1 MINILKQETKSMSNQ
16 QVIPLSVPNIAG
28 NEWKYVKDCL
38 DTGWISSVGSYVNQF
53 EQMVADF
60 AGAKYGVASVNGT
73 AALHIAL
80 LMSGVKQDDY
90 VILPNLTF
98 VASANSIKYLG
109 AEPLLID
116 ADPDLWQMDLD
127 LFEEFL
133 ENETDERDGEVIY
146 IKDGRRIGAIMP
158 VHILGNMCN
167 MDRFLSIIKKY
178 PLPVVEDATEAL
190 GTSYKG
196 KHSGTFSPMGCFS
209 FNGNKIISTGGG
221 GVIVTD
227 DEKLAKH
234 AKHLTT
240 TAKAS
245 ADEYYHD
252 EVGYNY
258 RLVNLLA
265 AVGVGQMELLPS
277 FIKRKREAVAFYKNE
292 LEGLADIRF
301 QKELP
306 GVETNGWLFTIQ
318 TDQQQ
323 KLLDHLNDNKILS
336 RRFWMPMNKL
346 PMYKDCV
353 YIQKKDNADYIYN
366 TCLSIPC
373 STNITDEQLEI
384 VAKEVKAAL
393 T

>member
-1 MINILKQETKSMSNQ
+1 MSNEKF
-16 QVIPLSVPNIAG
+16 IALSLPNMAG

-38 DTGWISSVGSYVNQF
+38 DTGWISSVGSYVTQF

-60 AGAKYGVASVNGT
+60 AGAKYGIAAVNGT
-73 AALHIAL
+73 AALHISL
-80 LMSGVKQDDY
+80 LLSGVKQDDY

-116 ADPDLWQMDLD
+116 ADPNLWQMDLD
-127 LFEEFL
+127 LLEEFL
-133 ENETDERDGEVIY
+133 ENETDEKDGHLFY

-158 VHILGNMCN
+158 VHILGNMCD
-167 MDRFLSIIKKY
+167 MDRFLSIVKKY
-178 PLPVVEDATEAL
+178 PLPIVEDSTEAL
-190 GTSYKG
+190 GTTYKG
-196 KHSGTFSPMGCFS
+196 VSAGKFSRLACFS

-227 DEKLAKH
+227 DEALAKH

-258 RLVNLLA
+258 RLVNVLA
-265 AVGVGQMELLPS
+265 AIGVAQMELLPS
-277 FIKRKREAVAFYKNE
+277 FIKRKKECVEFYKKE
-292 LEGLADIRF
+292 LTGVGDIRF
-301 QKELP
+301 QQELP
-306 GVETNGWLFTIQ
+306 DVNTNGWLFTIQ
-318 TDQQQ
+318 TDKQQQ
-323 KLLDHLNDNKILS
+323 LLDHLNKNKILS

-353 YIQKKDNADYIYN
+353 YVQQKDNSDYIYK
-366 TCLSIPC
+366 TCLSIPS
-373 STNITDEQLEI
+373 STNITDEDLEI
-384 VAKEVKAAL
+384 VVREIKEAIG
-393 T
+393 

>member
-1 MINILKQETKSMSNQ
+1 MSNEKF
-16 QVIPLSVPNIAG
+16 IALSLPNMAG

-38 DTGWISSVGSYVNQF
+38 DTGWISSVGSYVTQF

-60 AGAKYGVASVNGT
+60 AGVKYGVAAVNGT
-73 AALHIAL
+73 AALHISL
-80 LMSGVKQDDY
+80 LLSGVKQDDY

-116 ADPDLWQMDLD
+116 ADPNLWQMDLD
-127 LFEEFL
+127 LLEEFL
-133 ENETDERDGEVIY
+133 ENETDEKDGHLFY

-158 VHILGNMCN
+158 VHILGNMCD
-167 MDRFLSIIKKY
+167 MDRFLSIVKKY
-178 PLPVVEDATEAL
+178 PLPIVEDATEAL
-190 GTSYKG
+190 GTTYKG
-196 KHSGTFSPMGCFS
+196 ISAGKFSPLACFS

-227 DEKLAKH
+227 DEALAKH

-258 RLVNLLA
+258 RLVNVLA
-265 AVGVGQMELLPS
+265 AIGVGQMELLPS
-277 FIKRKREAVAFYKNE
+277 FIKRKKECVAFYKKE
-292 LEGLADIRF
+292 LTGVGDIRF
-301 QKELP
+301 QQELP
-306 GVETNGWLFTIQ
+306 DVETNGWLFTIQ
-318 TDQQQ
+318 TDKQQQ
-323 KLLDHLNDNKILS
+323 LLDHLNKNKILS

-346 PMYKDCV
+346 PMYKDCLYV
-353 YIQKKDNADYIYN
+353 QKKDNSDYIYN
-366 TCLSIPC
+366 TCLSIPS
-373 STNITDEQLEI
+373 STSITDEELAIVVREI
-384 VAKEVKAAL
+384 KEAIG
-393 T
+393 

>member
-1 MINILKQETKSMSNQ
+1 MNNQ
-16 QVIPLSVPNIAG
+16 QLIPLSVPNMAG

-38 DTGWISSVGSYVNQF
+38 DTGWISSVGAYVTQF

-60 AGAKYGVASVNGT
+60 AGAKYGVAIVNGT
-73 AALHIAL
+73 SALHISL
-80 LMSGVKQDDY
+80 LLAGVKQDDY

-109 AEPLLID
+109 ADPLLID

-127 LFEEFL
+127 LLEEFL
-133 ENETDERDGEVIY
+133 ENETDEKNGELIY
-146 IKDGRRIGAIMP
+146 IEDGRRIGAIMP

-167 MDRFLSIIKKY
+167 MDRFNAIVNKY

-190 GTSYKG
+190 GTRYKG
-196 KHSGTFSPMGCFS
+196 QHAGTFSPMGCFS

-221 GVIVTD
+221 GVIVSN
-227 DEKLAKH
+227 DEAFAKKAKH
-234 AKHLTT
+234 IST

-245 ADEYYHD
+245 PDEYYHD

-265 AVGVGQMELLPS
+265 AVGVAQMELLPS
-277 FIKRKREAVAFYKNE
+277 FIKRKKEAVAFYKDA
-292 LEGLADIRF
+292 LAGVADIRF

-306 GVETNGWLFTIQ
+306 EVETNGWLFTIQ

-323 KLLDHLNDNKILS
+323 KLLAHLNANKILS

-353 YIQKKDNADYIYN
+353 YVRKKDTADYIYN

-373 STNITDEQLEI
+373 STNITNQELDI
-384 VAKEVKAAL
+384 VAREIKAAL
-393 T
+393 A

>member
-1 MINILKQETKSMSNQ
+1 MSNKQ
-16 QVIPLSVPNIAG
+16 FIPLSVPNIAG
-28 NEWKYVKDCL
+28 NEWKYVKECL

-53 EQMVADF
+53 EKMVADF
-60 AGAKYGVASVNGT
+60 AGAKYGVAAVNGT
-73 AALHIAL
+73 AALHISL
-80 LMSGVKQDDY
+80 LLSGVKQHDY

-116 ADPDLWQMDLD
+116 ADPHYWQMDLD
-127 LFEEFL
+127 LLQEFL
-133 ENETDERDGEVIY
+133 ETQTEVNGNNELIY
-146 IKDGRRIGAIMP
+146 KKDRRRISAIMP
-158 VHILGNMCN
+158 VHILGNMCD
-167 MDRFLSIIKKY
+167 MDRFISIVNKY
-178 PLPVVEDATEAL
+178 PLAIIEDATEAL

-196 KHSGTFSPMGCFS
+196 KHAGTFGKLGCFS

-227 DEKLAKH
+227 DEEMAKKAKH
-234 AKHLTT
+234 ITT

-245 ADEYYHD
+245 PDEYYHD

-258 RLVNLLA
+258 RLVNVLA
-265 AVGVGQMELLPS
+265 AIGVAQMELLPS
-277 FIKRKREAVAFYKNE
+277 FIKRKKEAVAFYKKE
-292 LEGLADIRF
+292 LGGVADIRF
-301 QKELP
+301 QHELP
-306 GVETNGWLFTIQ
+306 EVETNGWLFTIQ

-323 KLLDHLNDNKILS
+323 KLLDHLNANQILS

-353 YIQKKDNADYIYN
+353 FVQKKDNSGYIYH

-384 VAKEVKAAL
+384 VAREIKAAL
-393 T
+393 A

>member
-1 MINILKQETKSMSNQ
+1 MSNQ
-16 QVIPLSVPNIAG
+16 QFIPLSVPNIAG
-28 NEWKYVKDCL
+28 NEWKYVKECL
-38 DTGWISSVGSYVNQF
+38 DTGWISSVGAYVTQF

-60 AGAKYGVASVNGT
+60 AGAKYGVAAVNGT

-80 LMSGVKQDDY
+80 LLSGVKQYDY

-116 ADPDLWQMDLD
+116 ADPNLWQMDLD
-127 LFEEFL
+127 LLEEFL
-133 ENETDERDGEVIY
+133 ENETDIRNGELIY
-146 IKDGRRIGAIMP
+146 IANGRRIGAIMP
-158 VHILGNMCN
+158 VHILGNMCD
-167 MDRFLSIIKKY
+167 MDRFLSIVKKY
-178 PLPVVEDATEAL
+178 PLPIVEDATEAL

-196 KHSGTFSPMGCFS
+196 QHAGTFSPIGCFS

-221 GVIVTD
+221 GVLVTN
-227 DEKLAKH
+227 DEQLAKH

-277 FIKRKREAVAFYKNE
+277 FIKRKKEAVAFYKE
-292 LEGLADIRF
+292 ALTGIADIRF
-301 QKELP
+301 QQELP
-306 GVETNGWLFTIQ
+306 DVQTNGWLFTIQ
-318 TDQQQ
+318 TDHQQ
-323 KLLDHLNDNKILS
+323 KLLDHLNANKILS

-346 PMYKDCV
+346 PMYKDGV

-373 STNITDEQLEI
+373 STSITDEQLEI
-384 VAKEVKAAL
+384 VAREIKAAL

>member
-1 MINILKQETKSMSNQ
+1 MSNEKF
-16 QVIPLSVPNIAG
+16 IALSLPNMAG

-38 DTGWISSVGSYVNQF
+38 DTGWISSVGSYVTQF

-60 AGAKYGVASVNGT
+60 AGVKYGVAAVNGT
-73 AALHIAL
+73 AALHISL
-80 LMSGVKQDDY
+80 LLSGVKQDDY

-116 ADPDLWQMDLD
+116 ADPNLWQMDLD
-127 LFEEFL
+127 LLEEFL
-133 ENETDERDGEVIY
+133 ENETDEKDGHLFY

-158 VHILGNMCN
+158 VHILGNMCD
-167 MDRFLSIIKKY
+167 MDRFLSIVKKY
-178 PLPVVEDATEAL
+178 PLPIVEDATEAL
-190 GTSYKG
+190 GTTYKG
-196 KHSGTFSPMGCFS
+196 VSAGKFSPLACFS

-227 DEKLAKH
+227 DEALAKH

-258 RLVNLLA
+258 RLVNVLA
-265 AVGVGQMELLPS
+265 AIGVGQMELLPS
-277 FIKRKREAVAFYKNE
+277 FIKRKKECVAFYKKE
-292 LEGLADIRF
+292 LTGVADIRF
-301 QKELP
+301 QQELP
-306 GVETNGWLFTIQ
+306 EVETNGWLFTIQ
-318 TDQQQ
+318 TDKQQQ
-323 KLLDHLNDNKILS
+323 LLDHLNKNKILS

-353 YIQKKDNADYIYN
+353 YVQKKDNSDYIYN
-366 TCLSIPC
+366 TCLSIPS
-373 STNITDEQLEI
+373 STSITDEELEI
-384 VAKEVKAAL
+384 VVREIKEAIG
-393 T
+393 

>member
-1 MINILKQETKSMSNQ
+1 MSNDKF
-16 QVIPLSVPNIAG
+16 IALSLPNIAG

-38 DTGWISSVGSYVNQF
+38 DTGWISSVGSYVTQF

-60 AGAKYGVASVNGT
+60 AGAKYGVAAVNGT
-73 AALHIAL
+73 AALHISL
-80 LMSGVKQDDY
+80 LLSGVKQNDY

-116 ADPDLWQMDLD
+116 ADPHLWQMDLD
-127 LFEEFL
+127 LLEEFL
-133 ENETDERDGEVIY
+133 ENETDEKDGHLFY

-158 VHILGNMCN
+158 VHILGNMCD
-167 MDRFLSIIKKY
+167 MDRFLSIVKKY
-178 PLPVVEDATEAL
+178 PLPIVEDATEAL
-190 GTSYKG
+190 GTTYKG
-196 KHSGTFSPMGCFS
+196 VSAGKFSPLAAFS

-227 DEKLAKH
+227 DEALAKH

-258 RLVNLLA
+258 RLVNVLA
-265 AVGVGQMELLPS
+265 AIGVGQMELLPS
-277 FIKRKREAVAFYKNE
+277 FIKRKKEIVAFYKKE
-292 LEGLADIRF
+292 LTGVADIRF
-301 QKELP
+301 QQELP
-306 GVETNGWLFTIQ
+306 DVNTNGWLFTIQ
-318 TDQQQ
+318 TDKQQQ
-323 KLLDHLNDNKILS
+323 LLDHLNANKILS

-353 YIQKKDNADYIYN
+353 YVQKKDNSNYIYN
-366 TCLSIPC
+366 TCLSIPS
-373 STNITDEQLEI
+373 STNITDEELEI
-384 VAKEVKAAL
+384 VVREIKEAIG
-393 T
+393 

>member
-1 MINILKQETKSMSNQ
+1 M
-16 QVIPLSVPNIAG
+16 IPLSVPNIAG

-38 DTGWISSVGSYVNQF
+38 DTGWISSVGAYVTQF

-60 AGAKYGVASVNGT
+60 AGAKYGVAAVNGT

-80 LMSGVKQDDY
+80 LLSGVKQGDY

-116 ADPDLWQMDLD
+116 ADPALWQMDLD
-127 LFEEFL
+127 LLEEFL
-133 ENETDERDGEVIY
+133 ENETDEKDGSLIY

-158 VHILGNMCN
+158 VHILGNMCD
-167 MDRFLSIIKKY
+167 MDRFLSIVKKY
-178 PLPVVEDATEAL
+178 PLPVVEDSTEAL
-190 GTSYKG
+190 GSTYKG
-196 KHSGTFSPMGCFS
+196 KSAGTFSPLACFS

-227 DEKLAKH
+227 DEALAKH
-234 AKHLTT
+234 AKHITT

-245 ADEYYHD
+245 PDEYYHD

-258 RLVNLLA
+258 RLVNVLA
-265 AVGVGQMELLPS
+265 AIGVAQMELLPS
-277 FIKRKREAVAFYKNE
+277 FIKRKRECTAFYKQE
-292 LEGLADIRF
+292 LAGVGDIRF
-301 QKELP
+301 QQELP
-306 GVETNGWLFTIQ
+306 DVQTNAWLVTIQ
-318 TDQQQ
+318 TDKQQQ
-323 KLLDHLNDNKILS
+323 LLDHLNANQILS

-353 YIQKKDNADYIYN
+353 YIQRNDNADYIYR
-366 TCLSIPC
+366 TCLSIPS
-373 STNITDEQLEI
+373 STNITDEELATVVKEI
-384 VAKEVKAAL
+384 KAAIG
-393 T
+393 

>member
-1 MINILKQETKSMSNQ
+1 
-16 QVIPLSVPNIAG
+16 
-28 NEWKYVKDCL
+28 
-38 DTGWISSVGSYVNQF
+38 
-53 EQMVADF
+53 MVADF
-60 AGAKYGVASVNGT
+60 AGAKYGIAAVNGT

-80 LMSGVKQDDY
+80 LLSGVKQDDY
-90 VILPNLTF
+90 VLLPNLTF

-127 LFEEFL
+127 LLEEFL
-133 ENETDERDGEVIY
+133 ENETQQKNGELIY
-146 IKDGRRIGAIMP
+146 TPNGRRIGAIMP
-158 VHILGNMCN
+158 VHILGNMCD
-167 MDRFLSIIKKY
+167 MDRFLSIVKKY
-178 PLPVVEDATEAL
+178 PLPIVEDATEAL

-196 KHSGTFSPMGCFS
+196 KHAGSFSPLGCFS

-227 DEKLAKH
+227 DEQLAQH

-245 ADEYYHD
+245 VDEYYHD

-258 RLVNLLA
+258 RLVNILA

-277 FIKRKREAVAFYKNE
+277 FIRRKKEAVAFYKKE
-292 LEGLADIRF
+292 LAGVADIRF

-306 GVETNGWLFTIQ
+306 EVTTNGWLFTIQ

-323 KLLDHLNDNKILS
+323 KLLDYLNANKIMS

-346 PMYKDCV
+346 PMYKDCI
-353 YIQKKDNADYIYN
+353 YIQHLDNADYIYN

-373 STNITDEQLEI
+373 STSITDEQLAI
-384 VAKEVKAAL
+384 VAASVKKAL
-393 T
+393 I

>member
-1 MINILKQETKSMSNQ
+1 MSNDQ
-16 QVIPLSVPNIAG
+16 LIPLSVPNISG

-38 DTGWISSVGSYVNQF
+38 DTGWISSVGSYVNKF

-60 AGAKYGVASVNGT
+60 AGAKYGVAAVNGT
-73 AALHIAL
+73 AALHISL
-80 LMSGVKQDDY
+80 LLSGVKQDDY

-109 AEPLLID
+109 ADPILID

-127 LFEEFL
+127 LLEEFL
-133 ENETDERDGEVIY
+133 ENETDIRDDELIY
-146 IKDGRRIGAIMP
+146 IKDGRRIAAIMP

-167 MDRFLSIIKKY
+167 MDRFLSIIKNY
-178 PLPVVEDATEAL
+178 PIKIVEDATEAL
-190 GTSYKG
+190 GTTYKQKG
-196 KHSGTFSPMGCFS
+196 AGTFSPMACFS

-227 DEKLAKH
+227 DEGLAKH
-234 AKHLTT
+234 AKHITT

-245 ADEYYHD
+245 PDEYYHD

-258 RLVNLLA
+258 RLVNVLA
-265 AVGVGQMELLPS
+265 AIGVAQMEQLPS
-277 FIKRKREAVAFYKNE
+277 FIKRKKECVAFYKNE
-292 LEGLADIRF
+292 LTGVGDIKF

-306 GVETNGWLFTIQ
+306 EVQTNGWLFTIQ
-318 TDQQQ
+318 TDRQ
-323 KLLDHLNDNKILS
+323 KQLLDHLNAKNILS

-346 PMYKDCV
+346 PMYRDCI
-353 YIQKKDNADYIYN
+353 YIQKKDTSDYIYN

-373 STNITDEQLEI
+373 STGITDEELSI
-384 VAKEVKAAL
+384 VVKGIKAAL
-393 T
+393 I

>member
-1 MINILKQETKSMSNQ
+1 MSNEKF
-16 QVIPLSVPNIAG
+16 IPLSVPNIAG

-38 DTGWISSVGSYVNQF
+38 DTGWISSVGSYVTQF
-53 EQMVADF
+53 EQMVAGF
-60 AGAKYGVASVNGT
+60 AGAKYGVAAVNGT

-80 LMSGVKQDDY
+80 LLSGVKQNDY

-116 ADPDLWQMDLD
+116 ADPALWQMDLD
-127 LFEEFL
+127 LLEEFL
-133 ENETDERDGEVIY
+133 ENETDIKGSELIY

-158 VHILGNMCN
+158 VHILGNMCD
-167 MDRFLSIIKKY
+167 MDRFLSIVQKY
-178 PLPVVEDATEAL
+178 PLPIVEDATEAL
-190 GTSYKG
+190 GTTYKG
-196 KHSGTFSPMGCFS
+196 KSAGTFSPLAAFS

-221 GVIVTD
+221 GVIVTN
-227 DEKLAKH
+227 DEALAKH

-258 RLVNLLA
+258 RLVNVLA
-265 AVGVGQMELLPS
+265 AIGVGQMELLPS
-277 FIKRKREAVAFYKNE
+277 FIQRKKECVDFYKKE
-292 LEGLADIRF
+292 LSGVADIRF
-301 QKELP
+301 QQELP
-306 GVETNGWLFTIQ
+306 EVKTNGWLFTIQ
-318 TDQQQ
+318 TDKQQQ
-323 KLLDHLNDNKILS
+323 LLDHLNANKILS

-353 YIQKKDNADYIYN
+353 YIQQKDNSDYIYN
-366 TCLSIPC
+366 TCLSIPS
-373 STNITDEQLEI
+373 STSITNEELEI
-384 VAKEVKAAL
+384 VVREIKEAIG
-393 T
+393 

>member
-1 MINILKQETKSMSNQ
+1 MSNQ

-38 DTGWISSVGSYVNQF
+38 DTGWISSVGSYVTQF
-53 EQMVADF
+53 EKMVADF
-60 AGAKYGVASVNGT
+60 AGAKYGIASVNGT

-80 LMSGVKQDDY
+80 LLSGVKQDDY

-127 LFEEFL
+127 VLEEFL
-133 ENETDERDGEVIY
+133 ENETDERDGELIY
-146 IKDGRRIGAIMP
+146 IQDGRRIGAIMP
-158 VHILGNMCN
+158 VHILGNMCD
-167 MDRFLSIIKKY
+167 MDRFLSIVKKY

-196 KHSGTFSPMGCFS
+196 KHSGTFSPVGCFS

-227 DEKLAKH
+227 DEQIAKH

-245 ADEYYHD
+245 VDEYYHD

-258 RLVNLLA
+258 RLVNILA

-277 FIKRKREAVAFYKNE
+277 FIKRKKEAVAFYKNE
-292 LEGLADIRF
+292 LEGVADIRF
-301 QKELP
+301 QKELAD
-306 GVETNGWLFTIQ
+306 VKTNGWLFTIQ

-323 KLLDHLNDNKILS
+323 KLLDHLNANKILS

-393 T
+393 A

>member
-1 MINILKQETKSMSNQ
+1 MSNEKF
-16 QVIPLSVPNIAG
+16 IPLSVPNVAG

-38 DTGWISSVGSYVNQF
+38 DTGWISSVGSYVTQF

-60 AGAKYGVASVNGT
+60 AGAKHGVAAVNGT
-73 AALHIAL
+73 AALHISL
-80 LMSGVKQDDY
+80 LMSGVKQNDY

-109 AEPLLID
+109 ADPILID
-116 ADPDLWQMDLD
+116 ADPHLWQMDLD
-127 LFEEFL
+127 LLEEFL
-133 ENETDERDGEVIY
+133 ENETDEKDDRLFY
-146 IKDGRRIGAIMP
+146 IKDGRYIGAIMP
-158 VHILGNMCN
+158 VHILGNMCD
-167 MDRFLSIIKKY
+167 MDRFLSIVKKY

-190 GTSYKG
+190 GTTYKG
-196 KHSGTFSPMGCFS
+196 KSAGTFSPMACFS

-227 DEKLAKH
+227 DEVLAKR

-258 RLVNLLA
+258 RLVNVLA
-265 AVGVGQMELLPS
+265 AIGVGQMELLPS
-277 FIKRKREAVAFYKNE
+277 FLKRKQECVAYYKRELTGA
-292 LEGLADIRF
+292 GDIRF
-301 QKELP
+301 QQELP
-306 GVETNGWLFTIQ
+306 DVKTNGWLFTIQ
-318 TDQQQ
+318 TDKQ
-323 KLLDHLNDNKILS
+323 KLLLDYLNANKILS

-353 YIQKKDNADYIYN
+353 YVQKKDNADYIYN
-366 TCLSIPC
+366 SCLSIPS
-373 STNITDEQLEI
+373 STSITDEELEI
-384 VAKEVKAAL
+384 VVREIKAAIG
-393 T
+393 

>member
-1 MINILKQETKSMSNQ
+1 M
-16 QVIPLSVPNIAG
+16 IPLSVPNIAG

-38 DTGWISSVGSYVNQF
+38 DTGWISSVGSYVTQF
-53 EQMVADF
+53 EQMVAEF
-60 AGAKYGVASVNGT
+60 AGAKYGVAAVNGT

-80 LMSGVKQDDY
+80 LLSGVKQNDY

-109 AEPLLID
+109 ADPLLID

-127 LFEEFL
+127 LLEDFL
-133 ENETDERDGEVIY
+133 ENETDEKDGYLFY
-146 IKDGRRIGAIMP
+146 IKDGRRISAIMP
-158 VHILGNMCN
+158 VHILGNMCD
-167 MDRFLSIIKKY
+167 MDRFLSIVKKY

-190 GTSYKG
+190 GTTYKG
-196 KHSGTFSPMGCFS
+196 KSAGTFSPMACFS

-227 DEKLAKH
+227 DEQLAKH

-240 TAKAS
+240 TAKARS
-245 ADEYYHD
+245 DEYYHD

-258 RLVNLLA
+258 RLVNVLA
-265 AVGVGQMELLPS
+265 AIGVGQMELLPS
-277 FIKRKREAVAFYKNE
+277 FIKRKKECVAFYKKV
-292 LEGLADIRF
+292 LTGVADIRY
-301 QKELP
+301 QQELP
-306 GVETNGWLFTIQ
+306 DVVTNGWLFTVQ
-318 TDQQQ
+318 TDKQQQ
-323 KLLDHLNDNKILS
+323 LLDHLNANKILS

-353 YIQKKDNADYIYN
+353 YIREKDNANYIYN

-373 STNITDEQLEI
+373 STNITDEELGIVVKEI
-384 VAKEVKAAL
+384 KNAIG
-393 T
+393 

>member
-1 MINILKQETKSMSNQ
+1 MSNQ
-16 QVIPLSVPNIAG
+16 QFIPLSVPNIAG
-28 NEWKYVKDCL
+28 NEWKYVKECL

-60 AGAKYGVASVNGT
+60 TGAKYGVAAVNGT

-80 LMSGVKQDDY
+80 LLSGVKQNDY

-98 VASANSIKYLG
+98 VASANSIRYLG
-109 AEPLLID
+109 ADPLLID

-127 LFEEFL
+127 LLEEFL
-133 ENETDERDGEVIY
+133 KNETDEKNGELIY

-158 VHILGNMCN
+158 VHILGNMCD
-167 MDRFLSIIKKY
+167 MDRFLSIVKKY

-190 GTSYKG
+190 GTSYKD
-196 KHSGTFSPMGCFS
+196 KHAGTFSPMGCFS

-227 DEKLAKH
+227 DEQLAKH

-245 ADEYYHD
+245 VDEYYHD

-277 FIKRKREAVAFYKNE
+277 FIKRKKEAVAFYKRAF
-292 LEGLADIRF
+292 EGLADIRF

-306 GVETNGWLFTIQ
+306 GVQTNGWLFTIQ

-323 KLLDHLNDNKILS
+323 KLLDHLNANKILS

-346 PMYKDCV
+346 PMYRDCV
-353 YIQKKDNADYIYN
+353 YVQQKDNADYIYN

-373 STNITDEQLEI
+373 STSITDEQLEI
-384 VAKEVKAAL
+384 VAREVKAAL
-393 T
+393 S

>member
-1 MINILKQETKSMSNQ
+1 MSNDKF
-16 QVIPLSVPNIAG
+16 IALSLPNMAG

-38 DTGWISSVGSYVNQF
+38 DTGWISSVGSYVTKF

-60 AGAKYGVASVNGT
+60 AGAKYGIAAVNGT
-73 AALHIAL
+73 AALHISL
-80 LMSGVKQDDY
+80 LLSGVKQHDY

-116 ADPDLWQMDLD
+116 ADPLLWQMNLD
-127 LFEEFL
+127 LLEEFL
-133 ENETDERDGEVIY
+133 STQTEVKGKELFY
-146 IKDGRRIGAIMP
+146 KKDGRRIGAIMP
-158 VHILGNMCN
+158 VHILGNMCD
-167 MDRFLSIIKKY
+167 MDRFASIVSQY

-190 GTSYKG
+190 GTTYKG
-196 KHSGTFSPMGCFS
+196 KSAGTFSPLAAFS

-227 DEKLAKH
+227 DEGLAKH

-258 RLVNLLA
+258 RLVNVLA
-265 AVGVGQMELLPS
+265 AIGVAQMELLPS
-277 FIKRKREAVAFYKNE
+277 FIERKKQVVTFYKKE
-292 LEGLADIRF
+292 LSGVADIRF
-301 QKELP
+301 QQELAD
-306 GVETNGWLFTIQ
+306 VNTNGWLFTIQ
-318 TDQQQ
+318 TEKQQA
-323 KLLDHLNDNKILS
+323 LLDHLNANKILS

-353 YIQKKDNADYIYN
+353 YIQHQDQSDYIYN
-366 TCLSIPC
+366 TCLSIPS
-373 STNITDEQLEI
+373 STNITDEELAIVTREI
-384 VAKEVKAAL
+384 KAAIG
-393 T
+393 

>member
-1 MINILKQETKSMSNQ
+1 MSNDKF
-16 QVIPLSVPNIAG
+16 IPLSVPNIAG

-38 DTGWISSVGSYVNQF
+38 DTGWISSVGSYVTQF
-53 EQMVADF
+53 EEMVAGF
-60 AGAKYGVASVNGT
+60 AGAKYGVAAVNGT
-73 AALHIAL
+73 AALHISL
-80 LMSGVKQDDY
+80 LLSGVKENDY

-109 AEPLLID
+109 AAPLLID

-127 LFEEFL
+127 LLEEFL
-133 ENETDERDGEVIY
+133 ENETDEKNGDLIY

-158 VHILGNMCN
+158 VHILGNMCD
-167 MDRFLSIIKKY
+167 MDRFLSIVKKY
-178 PLPVVEDATEAL
+178 PLPIVEDSTEAL
-190 GTSYKG
+190 GTTYKG
-196 KHSGTFSPMGCFS
+196 KSAGTFSPLACFS

-227 DEKLAKH
+227 DEALAKH

-245 ADEYYHD
+245 PDEYYHD

-258 RLVNLLA
+258 RLVNVLA
-265 AVGVGQMELLPS
+265 AIGVGQMELLPS
-277 FIKRKREAVAFYKNE
+277 FIKRKKECVAFYKKE
-292 LEGLADIRF
+292 LTGVADIRF

-318 TDQQQ
+318 TDKQ
-323 KLLDHLNDNKILS
+323 KELLDHLNRNKILS

-353 YIQKKDNADYIYN
+353 YIQQNDHSDYIYN
-366 TCLSIPC
+366 TCLSIPS
-373 STNITDEQLEI
+373 STSISNEELAIVVKEI
-384 VAKEVKAAL
+384 KEAIG
-393 T
+393 

>member
-1 MINILKQETKSMSNQ
+1 MSNP

-60 AGAKYGVASVNGT
+60 AGAKYGIAAVNGT

-80 LMSGVKQDDY
+80 LLAGVKQDDY

-116 ADPDLWQMDLD
+116 ADPALWQMDLD
-127 LFEEFL
+127 LLEEFL
-133 ENETDERDGEVIY
+133 ENETDIKDGSLIY
-146 IKDGRRIGAIMP
+146 IRDGRRIGAIMP
-158 VHILGNMCN
+158 VHILGNMCD
-167 MDRFLSIIKKY
+167 MDRFLSIVEKY
-178 PLPVVEDATEAL
+178 PLPIVEDATEAL
-190 GTSYKG
+190 GTSYKK
-196 KHSGTFSPMGCFS
+196 KHAGTFSPLGCFS

-227 DEKLAKH
+227 DEALAKH
-234 AKHLTT
+234 AKHITT

-265 AVGVGQMELLPS
+265 AVGVAQMEQLPG
-277 FIKRKREAVAFYKNE
+277 FIKRKKEAVQFYKQAFA
-292 LEGLADIRF
+292 GIADI
-301 QKELP
+301 QYQQELP
-306 GVETNGWLFTIQ
+306 DTQTNGWLFTIQ
-318 TDQQQ
+318 TSRQQH
-323 KLLDHLNDNKILS
+323 LLEHLNAKKILS

-346 PMYKDCV
+346 PMYKDCP
-353 YIQKKDNADYIYN
+353 YIQQKDAADHIYN

-373 STNITDEQLEI
+373 STSITDEQLEI
-384 VAKEVKAAL
+384 VAREVKAAL
-393 T
+393 A